1 MGLYGTGALIVRI
14 PIRVVAAILWRS
26 FFIQGAWNFKGMQ
39 NIGFTNAILPGF
51 KYADPGNLPRIIKRY
66 ISFFNTQPYMAPTI
80 IAVHLHFHELG
91 KEEMV
96 EKINTSLSGSLAAI
110 GDTFFWATLKPLM
123 GLIFLLS
130 IMINQ
135 LWGLFIALT
144 LYNCAHLWIML
155 WGFFQGYRYGSD
167 GALAIGHLLSV
178 DLSKLISL
186 MIPFLCGMVLCV
198 ASYWSG
204 IGHGLLTG
212 LLLFVACILPLKL
225 RINPTWI
232 VYGVFTLTV
241 IWTMVR

>member
-1 MGLYGTGALIVRI
+1 
-14 PIRVVAAILWRS
+14 
-26 FFIQGAWNFKGMQ
+26 
-39 NIGFTNAILPGF
+39 
-51 KYADPGNLPRIIKRY
+51 
-66 ISFFNTQPYMAPTI
+66 
-80 IAVHLHFHELG
+80 
-91 KEEMV
+91 MV
-96 EKINTSLSGSLAAI
+96 EKINTSLTGSLAAI

-123 GLIFLLS
+123 ALIFLLS

-186 MIPFLCGMVLCV
+186 MIPFLSGMVLCL
-198 ASYWSG
+198 ASYWTG

-241 IWTMVR
+241 IWNIVR